1 MQNRCLSTLLISLTV
16 LALIFTN
23 PQALVSYGEA
33 TNGLKKA
40 TSAGAL
46 DVLLQPTPQPPN
58 TKQETQFK
66 VTFLQK
72 GSDKV
77 QPHIDYDFIITRGSK
92 TVFQASNQTGQPG
105 LPIHT
110 AEGVVTIPYKFSS
123 AGTYIVKVP
132 IFGIL
137 FNPIKPETADFS
149 IQITS

>member
-23 PQALVSYGEA
+23 PQSLVSYGEA
-33 TNGLKKA
+33 TNELKKQPGPW
-40 TSAGAL
+40 S
-46 DVLLQPTPQPPN
+46 VRMFLLQPTPQPPN

-92 TVFQASNQTGQPG
+92 TVFQVQIKRGNLAYQ
-105 LPIHT
+105 
-110 AEGVVTIPYKFSS
+110 
-123 AGTYIVKVP
+123 YILQKV
-132 IFGIL
+132 
-137 FNPIKPETADFS
+137 
-149 IQITS
+149 